1 MTDVLDR
8 VENSTQTDNGQP
20 MVALYNK
27 DERLVG
33 MVNGWRVAD
42 GVMAIDRTIRRAVAT
57 SELSMAELFEI
68 DQQIARLRDLRGT
81 L

>member
-1 MTDVLDR
+1 MTAVLDL
-8 VENSTQTDNGQP
+8 VGKTTTTESGQP

-42 GVMAIDRTIRRAVAT
+42 GVMALDKTIRRAVAT
-57 SELSMAELFEI
+57 AELSMVELFEI

>member
-1 MTDVLDR
+1 MTAVLDR
-8 VENSTQTDNGQP
+8 VGNSTQTDNGQP

-42 GVMAIDRTIRRAVAT
+42 GVMAMDKTIRRAVAT
-57 SELSMAELFEI
+57 AELSMAELFEI